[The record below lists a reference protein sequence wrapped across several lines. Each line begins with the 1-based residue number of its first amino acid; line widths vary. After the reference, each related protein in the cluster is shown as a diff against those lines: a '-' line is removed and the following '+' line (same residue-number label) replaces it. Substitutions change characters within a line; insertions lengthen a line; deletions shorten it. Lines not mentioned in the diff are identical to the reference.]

1 MKNRDYTNESD
12 NIFCPSCHQIIDIP
26 KGKARIIE
34 NDVKK
39 GKIIVKCRRCREG
52 QITIKAK

>member
-34 NDVKK
+34 NDV
-39 GKIIVKCRRCREG
+39 GEIIVKCRRCREG